1 VNFGWVLAGNVIYSA
16 CQWGII
22 VALARLGSQEQVGQY
37 TLALAITAP
46 VFLLTGLQLN
56 SVVATDAPHTH
67 PFARY
72 LELRILTTVVAL
84 AAVAAIVLIGR
95 YPGATTPTILV
106 IAVLKAFD
114 AISDIFSGLLQQRK
128 RMDRVAIGF
137 VVNGTLSLVLVG
149 GAALIT
155 HNVVAVALGS
165 ATGSAIAML
174 SVNIPSGVAL
184 WRTIESPLEAF
195 RATVGAKMRSLGNL
209 FVAVIPLGTVMFL
222 ISLNTNVP
230 RYLIAGRL
238 GTEGVGIYSALA
250 YTLLASTTIVLAMG
264 QAAAPHLATQFANG
278 EVRSFVGLQL
288 RLAGFGAIIG
298 TITLVFAV
306 AVGEPFLRLVYG
318 AAYASAQHLFEIMAA
333 AAGISFIGSFLGYG
347 MTAARQFAIQVPLF
361 VVTTSVTILGCIVLI
376 PQLGLAGAAWAT
388 IASGV
393 VQVVASAVIL
403 FAAVRIRRGA
413 ARLVDL
419 AAIPPRTER

>member
-1 VNFGWVLAGNVIYSA
+1 
-16 CQWGII
+16 
-22 VALARLGSQEQVGQY
+22 
-37 TLALAITAP
+37 
-46 VFLLTGLQLN
+46 
-56 SVVATDAPHTH
+56 
-67 PFARY
+67 
-72 LELRILTTVVAL
+72 
-84 AAVAAIVLIGR
+84 
-95 YPGATTPTILV
+95 
-106 IAVLKAFD
+106 
-114 AISDIFSGLLQQRK
+114 
-128 RMDRVAIGF
+128 
-137 VVNGTLSLVLVG
+137 
-149 GAALIT
+149 
-155 HNVVAVALGS
+155 
-165 ATGSAIAML
+165 
-174 SVNIPSGVAL
+174 
-184 WRTIESPLEAF
+184 
-195 RATVGAKMRSLGNL
+195 
-209 FVAVIPLGTVMFL
+209 
-222 ISLNTNVP
+222 
-230 RYLIAGRL
+230 
-238 GTEGVGIYSALA
+238 
-250 YTLLASTTIVLAMG
+250 
-264 QAAAPHLATQFANG
+264 
-278 EVRSFVGLQL
+278 
-288 RLAGFGAIIG
+288 LAGFGAIIG